1 MKKFYISILTL
12 IIISC
17 NSSGNSNIT
26 SLIENGDLEELK
38 KRKKEYV
45 DTMNTMQVEL
55 NEINDGI
62 AFLDEN
68 EKLTLVSNYEIKE
81 KVFNSY
87 MEAQANLKTRKNV
100 LILPEFQGTLE
111 KIFVYEGQYVK
122 KGKLLAEI
130 NDSGLKEQLD
140 QLTIQANFAK
150 ENFERTER
158 LWNNNIGSEIQFL
171 KSKTDFESSQKM
183 VEQMKDRLA
192 KTKIY
197 APFDGEV
204 DEIISNQGSNLIPGV
219 SQILR
224 LVNLDKIYAE
234 ASVSE
239 KYISFIEEG
248 TEAIVQV
255 PLLGKEI
262 KSQIIQTGNFIN
274 PSNRTFRVEV
284 PVENIDKKIK
294 QNLDAKIKINIYSK
308 DDAVV
313 IPLRIVREDASGEN
327 FVYVMNEY
335 ASELGMNNTSFNNA
349 SGLPDPLN
357 VTSAYDKYS
366 KSKFLN
372 ASGFKIYSV
381 SLDKNKSSWLSAIK
395 QDKLSWSEHVCDY
408 KGWQSDA
415 AVKYNIQRIPS
426 NFIIDA
432 NGVIIAKN
440 LTGDMLH
447 TELDKLVKSF

>member
-1 MKKFYISILTL
+1 MKKLYISILTL

-130 NDSGLKEQLD
+130 NDSGLKEQLE

-192 KTKIY
+192 TTKIY

-248 TEAIVQV
+248 TEAIVQI

-308 DDAVV
+308 EDAVV
-313 IPLRIVREDASGEN
+313 IPLRIVREDASGKN
-327 FVYVMNEY
+327 FVYVMNQDVKEGVY
-335 ASELGMNNTSFNNA
+335 ITSKTFISLGNKNNTDVEVTE
-349 SGLPDPLN
+349 GL
-357 VTSAYDKYS
+357 
-366 KSKFLN
+366 
-372 ASGFKIYSV
+372 KI
-381 SLDKNKSSWLSAIK
+381 
-395 QDKLSWSEHVCDY
+395 
-408 KGWQSDA
+408 
-415 AVKYNIQRIPS
+415 
-426 NFIIDA
+426 
-432 NGVIIAKN
+432 
-440 LTGDMLH
+440 GDMLVL
-447 TELDKLVKSF
+447 EGASIVEDSQRVKLIN

>member
-17 NSSGNSNIT
+17 NSSGSSNIT

-192 KTKIY
+192 KTKVY

-248 TEAIVQV
+248 TEAIVQI

-308 DDAVV
+308 DEAVV
-313 IPLRIVREDASGEN
+313 IPLRIVREDASGKN
-327 FVYVMNEY
+327 FVYVMNQDVKEGVY
-335 ASELGMNNTSFNNA
+335 ITSKTFISLGNKNNTDVEVTE
-349 SGLPDPLN
+349 GL
-357 VTSAYDKYS
+357 
-366 KSKFLN
+366 
-372 ASGFKIYSV
+372 KI
-381 SLDKNKSSWLSAIK
+381 
-395 QDKLSWSEHVCDY
+395 
-408 KGWQSDA
+408 
-415 AVKYNIQRIPS
+415 
-426 NFIIDA
+426 
-432 NGVIIAKN
+432 
-440 LTGDMLH
+440 GDMLVL
-447 TELDKLVKSF
+447 EGASIVEDSQRVKLIN

>member
-1 MKKFYISILTL
+1 MKKFYISILVL
-12 IIISC
+12 LIISC
-17 NSSGNSNIT
+17 NSSGSSNIT
-26 SLIENGDLEELK
+26 SLIENGDIEELK

-68 EKLTLVSNYEIKE
+68 EKLTLVSSYEIKE

-87 MEAQANLKTRKNV
+87 IEAQANLKTRKNI

-111 KIFVYEGQYVK
+111 QIYVNEGQNVK
-122 KGKLLAEI
+122 KGTLLAEI
-130 NDSGLKEQLD
+130 NDSGLKEQLE

-183 VEQMKDRLA
+183 VEQMKNRLA
-192 KTKIY
+192 KTKVY

-224 LVNLDKIYAE
+224 LVNLDNIYAE

-248 TEAIVQV
+248 TEVIVQV
-255 PLLGKEI
+255 PLLGKDI
-262 KSQIIQTGNFIN
+262 KSKIIQTGNFIN
-274 PSNRTFRVEV
+274 PNNRTFRVEV
-284 PVENIDKKIK
+284 PVENIDNKIK

-308 DDAVV
+308 KDAVV
-313 IPLRIVREDASGEN
+313 IPLKIVREDASGKN
-327 FVYVMNEY
+327 FVYVMNQDVKEGVY
-335 ASELGMNNTSFNNA
+335 ITNKTFISVGNKNNTDIEVTE
-349 SGLPDPLN
+349 GLK
-357 VTSAYDKYS
+357 V
-366 KSKFLN
+366 
-372 ASGFKIYSV
+372 
-381 SLDKNKSSWLSAIK
+381 
-395 QDKLSWSEHVCDY
+395 
-408 KGWQSDA
+408 
-415 AVKYNIQRIPS
+415 
-426 NFIIDA
+426 
-432 NGVIIAKN
+432 
-440 LTGDMLH
+440 GDMLVL
-447 TELDKLVKSF
+447 EGASIVEDSQRVKLIN

>member
-17 NSSGNSNIT
+17 NSSGSLNIN
-26 SLIENGDLEELK
+26 SLIENGDLEELI

-45 DTMNTMQVEL
+45 DTMNNMQIEL

-62 AFLDEN
+62 SFLDEN

-81 KVFNSY
+81 QVFNSY
-87 MEAQANLKTRKNV
+87 IEAQANLKTRKNV

-111 KIFVYEGQYVK
+111 QIFVDEGQNVQ

-130 NDSGLKEQLD
+130 NDSGLKEQLE

-234 ASVSE
+234 AFVSE
-239 KYISFIEEG
+239 KYISFIDEG

-262 KSQIIQTGNFIN
+262 KSKIIQTGNFIN
-274 PSNRTFRVEV
+274 PNNRTFRVEV
-284 PVENIDKKIK
+284 PVENIDNKIK

-308 DDAVV
+308 KDAVV
-313 IPLRIVREDASGEN
+313 IPLRIVREDASGKK
-327 FVYVMNEY
+327 FVYVMNKDIKEGVY
-335 ASELGMNNTSFNNA
+335 ITVKTFISLGNKNNTDVEIIE
-349 SGLPDPLN
+349 GL
-357 VTSAYDKYS
+357 
-366 KSKFLN
+366 
-372 ASGFKIYSV
+372 KI
-381 SLDKNKSSWLSAIK
+381 
-395 QDKLSWSEHVCDY
+395 
-408 KGWQSDA
+408 
-415 AVKYNIQRIPS
+415 
-426 NFIIDA
+426 
-432 NGVIIAKN
+432 
-440 LTGDMLH
+440 GDMLVL
-447 TELDKLVKSF
+447 EGASIVEDSQRVKLIN

>member
-1 MKKFYISILTL
+1 MKKLYISILTL

-17 NSSGNSNIT
+17 NSSGSSNIT

-45 DTMNTMQVEL
+45 DTMNTMQVDL

-130 NDSGLKEQLD
+130 NDSGLKEQLE

-248 TEAIVQV
+248 TEAIVQI

-308 DDAVV
+308 EDAVV
-313 IPLRIVREDASGEN
+313 IPLRIVREDASGKN
-327 FVYVMNEY
+327 FVYVMNQDVKEGVY
-335 ASELGMNNTSFNNA
+335 ITSKTFISLGNKNNTDVEVTE
-349 SGLPDPLN
+349 GL
-357 VTSAYDKYS
+357 
-366 KSKFLN
+366 
-372 ASGFKIYSV
+372 KI
-381 SLDKNKSSWLSAIK
+381 
-395 QDKLSWSEHVCDY
+395 
-408 KGWQSDA
+408 
-415 AVKYNIQRIPS
+415 
-426 NFIIDA
+426 
-432 NGVIIAKN
+432 
-440 LTGDMLH
+440 GDMLVL
-447 TELDKLVKSF
+447 EGASIVEDSQRVKLIN

>member
-17 NSSGNSNIT
+17 NSSGSSSIT
-26 SLIENGDLEELK
+26 SLIDNGDLDGLK

-130 NDSGLKEQLD
+130 NDSGLKEQLE

-284 PVENIDKKIK
+284 PVENIDNKIK

-308 DDAVV
+308 KDAVV
-313 IPLRIVREDASGEN
+313 IPLRIVREDASGRN
-327 FVYVMNEY
+327 FVYVMNQDVKEGVY
-335 ASELGMNNTSFNNA
+335 VTAKTFISLGNKNNTDVEVTE
-349 SGLPDPLN
+349 GL
-357 VTSAYDKYS
+357 
-366 KSKFLN
+366 
-372 ASGFKIYSV
+372 KI
-381 SLDKNKSSWLSAIK
+381 
-395 QDKLSWSEHVCDY
+395 
-408 KGWQSDA
+408 
-415 AVKYNIQRIPS
+415 
-426 NFIIDA
+426 
-432 NGVIIAKN
+432 
-440 LTGDMLH
+440 GDMLVL
-447 TELDKLVKSF
+447 EGASIVEDSQRVKLIN

>member
-17 NSSGNSNIT
+17 NSSGSSNIT

-111 KIFVYEGQYVK
+111 QIFVYEGQYVQ

-130 NDSGLKEQLD
+130 NDSGLNEQLE

-284 PVENIDKKIK
+284 PVENIDNKIK

-308 DDAVV
+308 KDAVV
-313 IPLRIVREDASGEN
+313 IPLRIVREDASGRN
-327 FVYVMNEY
+327 FVYVMNQDIKEGVY
-335 ASELGMNNTSFNNA
+335 VTTKTFILLGNKNNTDVEVTE
-349 SGLPDPLN
+349 GL
-357 VTSAYDKYS
+357 
-366 KSKFLN
+366 
-372 ASGFKIYSV
+372 KI
-381 SLDKNKSSWLSAIK
+381 
-395 QDKLSWSEHVCDY
+395 
-408 KGWQSDA
+408 
-415 AVKYNIQRIPS
+415 
-426 NFIIDA
+426 
-432 NGVIIAKN
+432 
-440 LTGDMLH
+440 GDMLVL
-447 TELDKLVKSF
+447 EGASIVEDSQRVKLIN